1 MKIDTNIKL
10 KDYIKLMYIL
20 TYRRIG
26 MKFASILGIFL
37 FTFCIMY
44 FIGIIESAEFP
55 WLPIAYSAI
64 IIIVMPLS
72 IYYSA
77 KSNYKTNARLQ
88 EKIAYEISDEL
99 IRITGESFNSEMTWE
114 KTYKVLELKNWF
126 LFYQNKLV
134 ANIIPKECVGN
145 QTQELREIIN
155 RQNINSKLKKN

>member
-37 FTFCIMY
+37 FAFCIMY
-44 FIGIIESAEFP
+44 FIGIIESSEFP

-77 KSNYKTNARLQ
+77 KNNYKTNARLQ
-88 EKIAYEISDEL
+88 EKITYEISDEL

-134 ANIIPKECVGN
+134 ANIIPKESVGN
-145 QTQELREIIN
+145 QTQELRAIIK
-155 RQNINSKLKKN
+155 RQNINSKLKNN